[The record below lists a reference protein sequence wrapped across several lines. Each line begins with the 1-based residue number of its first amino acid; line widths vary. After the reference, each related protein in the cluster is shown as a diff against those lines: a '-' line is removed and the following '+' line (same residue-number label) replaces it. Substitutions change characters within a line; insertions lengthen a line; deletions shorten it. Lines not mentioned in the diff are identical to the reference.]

1 MKELYLTI
9 TDMTFL
15 AEGRVLGRGRTVA
28 AAAGPEQPG
37 DLSLALAGGTARMGT
52 FYPAEGET
60 PRGHWQA
67 VLEGQELPLSPK
79 EFDLLYHLYSNP
91 DTAFTQEQLYE
102 AVWHQPAGGWCHA
115 VENTVFQIRKRL
127 RPFPGGKGLI
137 RTVPRYGY
145 KYGG

>member
-15 AEGRVLGRGRTVA
+15 AEGRVLGHGRTVA

-67 VLEGQELPLSPK
+67 VLEGQEGYAVTFQG
-79 EFDLLYHLYSNP
+79 ERLLLGRRA
-91 DTAFTQEQLYE
+91 TAVTPWRRAA
-102 AVWHQPAGGWCHA
+102 AVTPWRRAAAVVPCPAPAGRRAAAVTPCTAPAGPNLGAGRWC
-115 VENTVFQIRKRL
+115 V
-127 RPFPGGKGLI
+127 PG
-137 RTVPRYGY
+137 V
-145 KYGG
+145 

>member
-15 AEGRVLGRGRTVA
+15 AEGRVLGHGRTVA

-67 VLEGQELPLSPK
+67 VLEGQEGYAVTFQG
-79 EFDLLYHLYSNP
+79 ERFLLGRRA
-91 DTAFTQEQLYE
+91 TAVTPCT
-102 AVWHQPAGGWCHA
+102 APAGRRAAAVTPCTAPAGRRAAAVVPCPAPAGPNLGAGRWC
-115 VENTVFQIRKRL
+115 V
-127 RPFPGGKGLI
+127 PG
-137 RTVPRYGY
+137 V
-145 KYGG
+145 

>member
-15 AEGRVLGRGRTVA
+15 AEGRVLGHGRTVA

-60 PRGHWQA
+60 PRGRWQA
-67 VLEGQELPLSPK
+67 VLEGQEGYAVTFQG
-79 EFDLLYHLYSNP
+79 ERFLLGRRAAAVTP
-91 DTAFTQEQLYE
+91 CTA
-102 AVWHQPAGGWCHA
+102 PAGRRAAAVVPCPAPSGPNLGAGRWC
-115 VENTVFQIRKRL
+115 V
-127 RPFPGGKGLI
+127 PG
-137 RTVPRYGY
+137 V
-145 KYGG
+145 

>member
-15 AEGRVLGRGRTVA
+15 AEGRVLGHGRTVA

-60 PRGHWQA
+60 PRGRWQA
-67 VLEGQELPLSPK
+67 VLEGQEGYAVTFQG
-79 EFDLLYHLYSNP
+79 ERFLLGRR
-91 DTAFTQEQLYE
+91 AA
-102 AVWHQPAGGWCHA
+102 AVVPCPAPAGRRAAAVTPCTAPAGPNLGAGRWC
-115 VENTVFQIRKRL
+115 V
-127 RPFPGGKGLI
+127 PG
-137 RTVPRYGY
+137 V
-145 KYGG
+145 

>member
-15 AEGRVLGRGRTVA
+15 AEGRVLGHGRTVA

-60 PRGHWQA
+60 PQGRWQA
-67 VLEGQELPLSPK
+67 VLEGQEGYAVTFQG
-79 EFDLLYHLYSNP
+79 ERFLLGRRA
-91 DTAFTQEQLYE
+91 TAVTPCT
-102 AVWHQPAGGWCHA
+102 APAGPNLGAGRWC
-115 VENTVFQIRKRL
+115 
-127 RPFPGGKGLI
+127 
-137 RTVPRYGY
+137 VPRV
-145 KYGG
+145 

>member
-15 AEGRVLGRGRTVA
+15 AEGRVLGHGRTVA

-60 PRGHWQA
+60 PRGRWQA
-67 VLEGQELPLSPK
+67 VLEGQEGYAVTFQG
-79 EFDLLYHLYSNP
+79 ERFLLGRRA
-91 DTAFTQEQLYE
+91 TAVTPWRRAA
-102 AVWHQPAGGWCHA
+102 AVGPCPPPAGRRAAAVTPCTAPAGPNLGAGRWC
-115 VENTVFQIRKRL
+115 V
-127 RPFPGGKGLI
+127 PG
-137 RTVPRYGY
+137 V
-145 KYGG
+145 

>member
-15 AEGRVLGRGRTVA
+15 AEGRVLGHGRTVA

-60 PRGHWQA
+60 PRGRWQA
-67 VLEGQELPLSPK
+67 VLEGQEGYAVTFQG
-79 EFDLLYHLYSNP
+79 ERFLLGRRA
-91 DTAFTQEQLYE
+91 TAVTPCP
-102 AVWHQPAGGWCHA
+102 APAGRRAAA
-115 VENTVFQIRKRL
+115 VT
-127 RPFPGGKGLI
+127 PCTAP
-137 RTVPRYGY
+137 
-145 KYGG
+145 

>member
-15 AEGRVLGRGRTVA
+15 AEGRVLGHGRTVA

-37 DLSLALAGGTARMGT
+37 DLSRALTGGTARMGT

-67 VLEGQELPLSPK
+67 VLEGQEGYAVTFQG
-79 EFDLLYHLYSNP
+79 ERFLLGRR
-91 DTAFTQEQLYE
+91 AA
-102 AVWHQPAGGWCHA
+102 AVTPWRRAAAVVPCPAPAGPNLGAGRWC
-115 VENTVFQIRKRL
+115 V
-127 RPFPGGKGLI
+127 PG
-137 RTVPRYGY
+137 V
-145 KYGG
+145 